1 MKMDCASRLTGF
13 ASEFETAFEAA
24 LHDRMQDAP
33 PRLGEAVRH
42 AALAGGKRIRPF
54 LIHEC
59 ASLFASSGEDTRS
72 AAFAIE
78 CVHCYSLVHD
88 DLPAMDNDNLRRGKP
103 TVHVAFDEA
112 TAILAGDCLLTLAF
126 EYLSSCRDAG
136 PLSALLAR
144 ASGGAGMVG
153 GQLLDLAA
161 EGRFDS
167 GSKAMD
173 TAATIRRIQSMKTGA
188 LITAAC
194 GMGAITAGA
203 GEVQRLAL
211 GEYGSHIGLA
221 FQIADD
227 LLDTEGDAAKL
238 GKAVGKDAGAGKA
251 TFVGMLGVEGAR
263 KLLGETVDAA
273 RRTLKTLPGDTAML
287 SDLAGYIAT
296 RDR

>member
-1 MKMDCASRLTGF
+1 MTGPIARKLAAF
-13 ASEFETAFEAA
+13 AGEFETAFADT
-24 LHDRMQDAP
+24 LHRHLDQAP
-33 PRLGEAVRH
+33 PRLADAVRH

-54 LIHEC
+54 LVSEC
-59 ASLFASSGEDTRS
+59 ASLFPSATDDAPS

-88 DLPAMDNDNLRRGKP
+88 DLPAMDNDAMRRGKP
-103 TVHVAFDEA
+103 TAHVAFDEA

-126 EYLSSCRDAG
+126 EYLSACRDAG
-136 PLSALLAR
+136 ALTAILAR

-161 EGRFDS
+161 EGRFDA
-167 GSKAMD
+167 GGDPAD
-173 TAATIRRIQSMKTGA
+173 TETAIRRIQSMKTGA
-188 LITAAC
+188 LIAAAC
-194 GMGAITAGA
+194 EMGAVAGGA
-203 GEVQRLAL
+203 GDEHRAAMS
-211 GEYGSHIGLA
+211 EYGRRIGLA

-238 GKAVGKDAGAGKA
+238 GKAVGKDLHAGKA
-251 TFVGMLGVEGAR
+251 TFVGLLGTSGAR
-263 KLLGETVDAA
+263 KLLDETVDAA
-273 RRTLKTLPGDTAML
+273 RGILDGLPGDTSAL

>member
-1 MKMDCASRLTGF
+1 MKTDSASRLAGF
-13 ASEFETAFEAA
+13 AGEFETAFEAA
-24 LHDRMQDAP
+24 LHERMGDAP
-33 PRLGEAVRH
+33 SRLGAAVRH

-54 LIHEC
+54 LVSEC
-59 ASLFASSGEDTRS
+59 ASLFAADGKDTRS

-88 DLPAMDNDNLRRGKP
+88 DLPAMDNDALRRGKP

-126 EYLSSCRDAG
+126 ESLSQCTEAG
-136 PLSALLAR
+136 RLAAILAR
-144 ASGGAGMVG
+144 ASGAAGMVG

-161 EGRFDS
+161 EGRF
-167 GSKAMD
+167 GAANEAMD
-173 TAATIRRIQSMKTGA
+173 AEAAIRRIQSMKTGA
-188 LITAAC
+188 LIVAAC
-194 GMGAITAGA
+194 EMGAVTAGA
-203 GEVQRLAL
+203 SEKQRRAL
-211 GEYGSHIGLA
+211 GEYGRHIGLA

-238 GKAVGKDAGAGKA
+238 GKAVGKDAHAGKA
-251 TFVGMLGVEGAR
+251 TFVGLLGSDGAR
-263 KLLGETVDAA
+263 RLLGETVNAA
-273 RRTLKTLPGDTAML
+273 RSALKALPGNTAIL

>member
-1 MKMDCASRLTGF
+1 MDCASRLTGF
-13 ASEFETAFEAA
+13 AAEFETAFEAA
-24 LHDRMQDAP
+24 LHEKMENAP

-54 LIHEC
+54 LVHEC
-59 ASLFASSGEDTRS
+59 ASLFTSAGQDTRS

-88 DLPAMDNDNLRRGKP
+88 DLPAMDDDAMRRGKP
-103 TVHVAFDEA
+103 TVHIAFDEA

-126 EYLSSCRDAG
+126 EYLSSCRDTG
-136 PLSALLAR
+136 PLSAILAR

-161 EGRFDS
+161 EGRF
-167 GSKAMD
+167 GGGEAGD
-173 TAATIRRIQSMKTGA
+173 TATVIRRIQSMKTGA

-194 GMGAITAGA
+194 EMGAITAGA
-203 GEVQRLAL
+203 SDGQRRAL

-227 LLDTEGDAAKL
+227 LLDAEGDAAKL
-238 GKAVGKDAGAGKA
+238 GKAVGKDAHAGKA

-263 KLLGETVDAA
+263 KRLGETVESA
-273 RRTLKTLPGDTAML
+273 RGVLGGLPGNTAML